1 MPLTL
6 YYQHTPLPTIHDVP
20 VRVLCYYDILGMIIG
35 SFPDRYRVYLKGIIT
50 RTSCSKIKGWENKFR
65 GAYILQIQNIPVV
78 TLSFTS
84 LEFTQY
90 YKSPKITLYLA
101 P

>member
-35 SFPDRYRVYLKGIIT
+35 SFPDRYRVYLKYIIP
-50 RTSCSKIKGWENKFR
+50 RTSCSKIKGWKNKSR
-65 GAYILQIQNIPVV
+65 GDYIVQIKNTPVV
-78 TLSFTS
+78 SRIDA
-84 LEFTQY
+84 EEE
-90 YKSPKITLYLA
+90 IAAYL
-101 P
+101 